1 MVRGMSAQL
10 RYDATAARASRQ
22 VLRTYSTS
30 FGIGTRL
37 LPPRPRADIA
47 AVYALV
53 RLADE
58 VVDTYRGPDAAEE
71 LDALEAQT
79 AKALVTG
86 YSTNV
91 VVHAFARAARRTGI
105 GHAELDPFFASMR
118 ADLSVQEHDRA
129 SYDTYV
135 YGSAEVVGVMCLK
148 VFLAAE
154 RRGGEP
160 LTEPPPRAVAG
171 ARALGAAFQKVNFLR
186 DLGADH
192 GDLGRSYLPGVDA
205 DRLTDADVRAVLDE
219 IRADLATA
227 RAALPLLPPRARVA
241 VEATTALYDR
251 LLTDLAATPPA
262 ELATRRI
269 RVPGPTKALVV
280 GKVVGTALA
289 REASDRVL
297 RVARVRPAVQA

>member
-1 MVRGMSAQL
+1 MTARR
-10 RYDATAARASRQ
+10 RYDTTAARASRA

-37 LPPRPRADIA
+37 LPPRSRADIE

-58 VVDTYRGPDAAEE
+58 VVDTYRGPDADDE
-71 LDALEAQT
+71 LDELEAQT
-79 AKALVTG
+79 ARALVTG

-105 GHAELDPFFASMR
+105 GHDEIDPFFASMR
-118 ADLSVQEHDRA
+118 ADLSVREHDRA

-148 VFLAAE
+148 VFLSAD
-154 RRGGEP
+154 RRPGDP
-160 LTEPPPRAVAG
+160 VVQPSPQAVAG

-205 DRLTDADVRAVLDE
+205 GRLTDGDVHAVLDE
-219 IRADLATA
+219 VRDDLATA
-227 RAALPLLPPRARVA
+227 RAALPLLPPRARCA

-251 LLTDLAATPPA
+251 LLRDLAATPP
-262 ELATRRI
+262 EDLTQRRV
-269 RVPGPTKALVV
+269 RVPGPVKAVVVGRVVAGALVREGTQRV
-280 GKVVGTALA
+280 RRVVGA
-289 REASDRVL
+289 
-297 RVARVRPAVQA
+297 

>member
-1 MVRGMSAQL
+1 MTAQR
-10 RYDATAARASRQ
+10 RYDATAERASRA

-37 LPPRPRADIA
+37 LPPRSRTDIA

-58 VVDTYRGPDAAEE
+58 VVDTYRGPDAADE
-71 LDALEAQT
+71 LDELEAQT
-79 AKALVTG
+79 ARALVTG

-105 GHAELDPFFASMR
+105 GHTEVDPFFASMR
-118 ADLSVQEHDRA
+118 ADLSVREHDRA
-129 SYDTYV
+129 SYDRYV

-148 VFLAAE
+148 VFLSAE
-154 RRGGEP
+154 RRPGDPVVEP
-160 LTEPPPRAVAG
+160 SAPAVAG

-205 DRLTDADVRAVLDE
+205 DRLTDADVGAVLDE
-219 IRADLATA
+219 VRTDLATA
-227 RAALPLLPPRARVA
+227 RAALPLLPPRARLA

-251 LLTDLAATPPA
+251 LLADLATTPPA
-262 ELATRRI
+262 DLARRRV
-269 RVPGPTKALVV
+269 RVPGPVKAVVVGRIVAGALV
-280 GKVVGTALA
+280 
-289 REASDRVL
+289 REAGV
-297 RVARVRPAVQA
+297 RVRRAVGA

>member
-1 MVRGMSAQL
+1 MTAQR
-10 RYDATAARASRQ
+10 RYDTTAARASRA

-37 LPPRPRADIA
+37 LPPRSRTDIE

-58 VVDTYRGPDAAEE
+58 VVDTYRGPDAAAE
-71 LDALEAQT
+71 LDQLEAQT
-79 AKALVTG
+79 ARALVTA

-105 GHAELDPFFASMR
+105 GHGEVDPFFASMR
-118 ADLSVQEHDRA
+118 SDLSVREHDRA
-129 SYDTYV
+129 SYDRYV
-135 YGSAEVVGVMCLK
+135 FGSAEVVGVMCLK
-148 VFLAAE
+148 VFLSADA
-154 RRGGEP
+154 RPGH
-160 LTEPPPRAVAG
+160 PPVDPPDDAVTG

-205 DRLTDADVRAVLDE
+205 DRLTDGDVHGVLDE
-219 IRADLATA
+219 VRADLATA

-251 LLTDLAATPPA
+251 LLADLAVTPPE
-262 ELATRRI
+262 ELARRRV
-269 RVPGPTKALVV
+269 RVPGPVKAAVVGRVVAAALVREA
-280 GKVVGTALA
+280 GRRARRVVGA
-289 REASDRVL
+289 
-297 RVARVRPAVQA
+297 